1 MKYPNGYEASPSTK
15 KRNLSLIRYADN
27 LFLSLQDLRSTAIY
41 DAKNYH
47 FQDIA
52 TIHSAVT

>member
-1 MKYPNGYEASPSTK
+1 MVMKQVHQQK